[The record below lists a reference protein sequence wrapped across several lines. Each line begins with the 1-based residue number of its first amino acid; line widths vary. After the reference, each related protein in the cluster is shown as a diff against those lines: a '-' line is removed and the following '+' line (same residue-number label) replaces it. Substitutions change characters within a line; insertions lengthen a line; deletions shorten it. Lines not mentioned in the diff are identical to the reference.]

1 MTALDRSLLQRW
13 IAARVRL
20 MLRNPR
26 VTFFTFA
33 FPLMF
38 LLIFGGLNGNAQVPA
53 AGHAG
58 GRVATVA
65 INSTS
70 SAMSSAAIAGRRS
83 KFSSAQRYSM
93 LRFRPSS

>member
-38 LLIFGGLNGNAQVPA
+38 LLIFGGLNGNVEVPA
-53 AGHAG
+53 AG
-58 GRVATVA
+58 
-65 INSTS
+65 
-70 SAMSSAAIAGRRS
+70 
-83 KFSSAQRYSM
+83 
-93 LRFRPSS
+93 P